1 MKEMKK
7 LKGKFPVEDFT
18 NMKNRLMEIEN
29 NLGKL
34 GKLAAGLKPIELPDT
49 KEEGK
54 KMTQDLEMR
63 IASVEKIVGGGVSKE
78 GFKNLEERMN
88 DLKSNL
94 PDDINKNFEK
104 RLAGIENNINSK
116 FKELE
121 DIKKDVVE
129 SAIDQ
134 LLAQPGAVSKFVDEE
149 LENRVKG
156 MEEKIGKMD
165 KSPRSADSTIVS
177 MMKDNEDHDKEI
189 DRIKDRLQEIEA
201 KRKEDFDSLETD
213 VRALNASIKSVTS
226 TFKSLEGSGVSGI
239 LRDLE
244 ILKTKADWLE
254 STIQKMDLQ
263 HINDKI
269 EAIEDKID
277 SSQGTESPM
286 ILE

>member
-1 MKEMKK
+1 
-7 LKGKFPVEDFT
+7 
-18 NMKNRLMEIEN
+18 
-29 NLGKL
+29 
-34 GKLAAGLKPIELPDT
+34 
-49 KEEGK
+49 
-54 KMTQDLEMR
+54 
-63 IASVEKIVGGGVSKE
+63 
-78 GFKNLEERMN
+78 
-88 DLKSNL
+88 
-94 PDDINKNFEK
+94 
-104 RLAGIENNINSK
+104 
-116 FKELE
+116 
-121 DIKKDVVE
+121 
-129 SAIDQ
+129 
-134 LLAQPGAVSKFVDEE
+134 
-149 LENRVKG
+149 
-156 MEEKIGKMD
+156 
-165 KSPRSADSTIVS
+165 
-177 MMKDNEDHDKEI
+177 MKDNEDHDKEI

-277 SSQGTESPM
+277 RTQGTESPM